1 MVTELVFTKAETQ
14 FMNQLLQKNGS
25 TTFVKRHQ
33 YNIEANYGFQLV
45 PGVTATPNAEYIVN
59 PDITQ
64 RPDARFAPRNAL
76 VLGIRLTLNL
86 GDMLGLPAALPP
98 LR

>member
-1 MVTELVFTKAETQ
+1 VA
-14 FMNQLLQKNGS
+14 S
-25 TTFVKRHQ
+25 
-33 YNIEANYGFQLV
+33 
-45 PGVTATPNAEYIVN
+45 GVTLTPNVDYIIN

-86 GDMLGLPAALPP
+86 DDMLGLPAALPS